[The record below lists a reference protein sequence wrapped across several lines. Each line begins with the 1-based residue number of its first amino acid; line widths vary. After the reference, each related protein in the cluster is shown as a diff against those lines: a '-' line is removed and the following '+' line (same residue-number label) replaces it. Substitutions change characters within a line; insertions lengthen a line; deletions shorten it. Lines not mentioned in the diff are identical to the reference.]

1 MVIPQDS
8 LPVSYT
14 HLDVYKRQLYTLDQ
28 YDNQRGQCSVN
39 KNHDLSFNGE
49 LVLEFIGQEIHNLAL
64 RTNACQ
70 LGIPDLVEH
79 IGTDHANDEK
89 S

>member
-1 MVIPQDS
+1 MRPQE
-8 LPVSYT
+8 
-14 HLDVYKRQLYTLDQ
+14 LYTLDQ

-79 IGTDHANDEK
+79 IALIMQMMKKFDKIAR
-89 S
+89 